1 MRFLSVFLFTLIG
14 LAGAARAA
22 ETPWHP
28 LIVIALDGFGAN
40 YTEKFAAESPTLRTL
55 RREGASVRGL
65 IPSFPS
71 NTFPNLYTLVTGLY
85 PARHGIVNNDF
96 FDPESGQF
104 FHYNQPATALHPR
117 WWGGEPIW
125 VTAIKQGRKSATAF
139 WVGNEVP
146 IGGIRPT
153 FWQRFD
159 YSVPFERRLD
169 DLMSWL
175 TLPAAERPAVVTF
188 YLEETNSAGHRF
200 GPDSAELAAAVRLV
214 DGRIA
219 TLLARVRAA
228 NLEPNLV
235 ITSDHGMTATSVD
248 RVVLL
253 DDLLDRNS
261 VQIES
266 EGSVLALRPL
276 QGDAA
281 TLIRKLAGV
290 PHVRAYLAEDLPAR
304 FRFRDNAR
312 IAPVWVLPEEGW
324 HIGTRANFERLKSRY
339 KERGYLAGDH
349 GYDPALPSM
358 HGILIAHGPAFRRGV
373 EAPAAENI
381 HVYPL
386 LCAVLGLQPAPVD
399 GDDRLVRAL
408 LRTGP

>member
-1 MRFLSVFLFTLIG
+1 MRLFTAFLLTFLG
-14 LAGAARAA
+14 LGGVARGAA
-22 ETPWHP
+22 TTWHP
-28 LIVIALDGFGAN
+28 LILIAMDGFGST

-55 RREGASVRGL
+55 KRDGASVRGL
-65 IPSFPS
+65 IPAFPS

-85 PARHGIVNNDF
+85 PAKHGIVNNDF
-96 FDPESGQF
+96 LDPESGQF
-104 FHYNQPATALHPR
+104 FRYNQPASALHPR

-139 WVGNEVP
+139 WVGSEVP
-146 IGGIRPT
+146 VGGVRPT

-159 YSVPFERRLD
+159 YSAPFERRLD
-169 DLMSWL
+169 DLLGWL
-175 TLPAAERPAVVTF
+175 TLPEAERPAVVTF

-200 GPDSAELAAAVRLV
+200 GPESAELAAAIKLL

-219 TLLARVRAA
+219 TMLARLRAA
-228 NLEPNLV
+228 HIEPNLV

-248 RVVLL
+248 RVVIL
-253 DDLLDRNS
+253 DDLIDRNS
-261 VQIES
+261 VQIDS

-276 QGDAA
+276 QDDPAA
-281 TLIRKLAGV
+281 LVRKLANV
-290 PHVRAYLAEDLPAR
+290 PHGRAYLAEDLPAH
-304 FRFRDNAR
+304 FRLRGNAR
-312 IAPVWVLPEEGW
+312 IAPVWVLPDEGW
-324 HIGTRANFERLKSRY
+324 HIGTRSNFERLKSRY
-339 KERGYLAGDH
+339 PERGYLAGDH

-358 HGILIAHGPAFRRGV
+358 HGILIAHGPAFRRGI

-408 LRTGP
+408 LRVQP

>member
-1 MRFLSVFLFTLIG
+1 MRLFTAFLVTLLG
-14 LAGAARAA
+14 LGGIARGAA
-22 ETPWHP
+22 TTWHP
-28 LIVIALDGFGAN
+28 LILIAMDGFGST

-55 RREGASVRGL
+55 MRDGASVRGL
-65 IPSFPS
+65 IPAFPS

-85 PARHGIVNNDF
+85 PAKHGIVNNDF
-96 FDPESGQF
+96 LDPESGQF
-104 FHYNQPATALHPR
+104 FRYNQPASALHPR

-125 VTAIKQGRKSATAF
+125 VTAIKQGRRSATAF
-139 WVGNEVP
+139 WVGSEVP
-146 IGGIRPT
+146 VGGIRPT

-169 DLMSWL
+169 DLLGWL
-175 TLPAAERPAVVTF
+175 TLPEAERPAVVTF

-200 GPDSAELAAAVRLV
+200 GPDSAELAAAIKLL

-219 TLLARVRAA
+219 TMLARLRAA
-228 NLEPNLV
+228 HIEPNLV
-235 ITSDHGMTATSVD
+235 LTSDHGMTATSVD
-248 RVVLL
+248 RVVIL
-253 DDLLDRNS
+253 DDHLDRNS
-261 VQIES
+261 VQIDS

-276 QGDAA
+276 QDDPA
-281 TLIRKLAGV
+281 TLVRKLANV

-304 FRFRDNAR
+304 FRLRGNAR
-312 IAPVWVLPEEGW
+312 IAPVWVLPDEGW

-339 KERGYLAGDH
+339 PERGYLAGDH

-358 HGILIAHGPAFRRGV
+358 HGILIAHGPAFRRGA

-386 LCAVLGLQPAPVD
+386 LCAILGLQPAAVD

-408 LRTGP
+408 LRASP